1 MDLREVKG
9 DLRERDD
16 LFVLE
21 VEMPGFEREQISACT
36 NDGYLIV
43 TAQRQDMEEPFRRAF
58 YIGKGVA
65 GEQIRAAYRNNTLK
79 IMMPKQEE
87 SGEVQRHF
95 ILIE

>member
-1 MDLREVKG
+1 MDLREVQG
-9 DLRERDD
+9 ELRERDD

-43 TAQRQDMEEPFRRAF
+43 TARRLDMEEPFCRAF

-87 SGEVQRHF
+87 SGEGQRHF

>member
-9 DLRERDD
+9 DLRERDN

-21 VEMPGFEREQISACT
+21 VEMPGFEREEISACT

-43 TAQRQDMEEPFRRAF
+43 TAKGHDMEEPFRRAF

-65 GEQIRAAYRNNTLK
+65 EECIRATFRNETLK
-79 IMMPKQEE
+79 IMMPKQEG
-87 SGEVQRHF
+87 SGESQHHF